1 VDQSQREFLIDI
13 EDLIERIFEGLNEL
27 RQTHDDGRLRR
38 ELLAE
43 VFRRVHSVKGLAA
56 SIGLNGLS
64 DLAHEL
70 ESLLE
75 AVRAGR
81 ARLDDA
87 VLDAIEDA
95 ANALS
100 GNLTLSATG
109 AVEPSPRTLFE
120 RIGGLAQGNRT
131 AARADTETIL
141 NELPSDIW
149 QSLSEDE
156 KRHVVGAIEEGA
168 QLFVIPT
175 NFDIADFDEQF
186 YRLKQKL
193 AVRGEIISTSP
204 TVNAERPDKID
215 FRILYASNSTIQEVR
230 NETATFAGVTVN
242 ELSNADASNELTA
255 DEEAASLRSDSV
267 PDSSFSNSI
276 RLDLN
281 KLDRLISLTHELFK
295 TTTTALDLGLSNC
308 LDAQAEKALETMV
321 NQIRQSFMAV
331 EDETINLRMVSVDR
345 ILKRAARAGRT
356 AARLAKKEIDF
367 EILGTDLQLDKLLC
381 DAIADPLLHLV
392 RNAVDHGIE
401 TTEERLLAGKTARG
415 IVRIEAFSEGCRT
428 RVCVTD
434 DGRGINPEIVSR
446 AAEALGIIDKG
457 VTLNMERTLRLIFR
471 PGFSTVSSPSRVSG
485 RGVGLDVVET
495 AVERVGGEIRVS
507 SVPGGK
513 SSFEIRLPATFG
525 LLRSTVIVSAG
536 NRYCIDANQ
545 VISTETIEANQ
556 IQQDE
561 AGEVLRSEN
570 LVLPLFRLSELLGQP
585 KKEPGR
591 DGLLNIITCQF
602 SDGGADEEMNKRIA
616 IVVDGIAG
624 TEEVL
629 VRNLGSHAARWQ
641 GIAGATELR
650 DGAVALVLDLPP
662 LVQTRVP

>member
-1 VDQSQREFLIDI
+1 MDQSQHEFLMDI
-13 EDLIERIFEGLNEL
+13 EDLIEQIFEGLNEL
-27 RQTHDDGRLRR
+27 RQKHDDGRLRR
-38 ELLAE
+38 ELLDE

-56 SIGLNGLS
+56 SIGLDSLS
-64 DLAHEL
+64 DVAHEF

-100 GNLTLSATG
+100 GSLTLSATG
-109 AVEPSPRTLFE
+109 KVEPSPRPLFE
-120 RIGGLAQGNRT
+120 RIRGLAHGKQT
-131 AARADTETIL
+131 SARAYTETIL

-215 FRILYASNSTIQEVR
+215 FRILYASASTIQEVR
-230 NETATFAGVTVN
+230 NEAATFAGVTVN
-242 ELSNADASNELTA
+242 ELTNADASNQLIVA
-255 DEEAASLRSDSV
+255 DEAGSPRSDSV

-295 TTTTALDLGLSNC
+295 TTSTALDLGLSNS
-308 LDAQAEKALETMV
+308 LYVHSENEFETMV
-321 NQIRQSFMAV
+321 NQIRQSFMAF
-331 EDETINLRMVSVDR
+331 ENEIINLRMVSVDR
-345 ILKRAARAGRT
+345 ILKRALRAGRK
-356 AARLAKKEIDF
+356 AARLAKKEIGF
-367 EILGTDLQLDKLLC
+367 EILGMDLQLDKLLC

-401 TTEERLLAGKTARG
+401 TTEERLLAGKITRG
-415 IVRIEAFSEGCRT
+415 TVRIETLSEGCRT
-428 RVCVTD
+428 RVRVTD

-446 AAEALGIIDKG
+446 AAESLGIIDKG

-471 PGFSTVSSPSRVSG
+471 PGFSTVSSASRVSG

-495 AVERVGGEIRVS
+495 AVEQVGGEVRVS
-507 SVPGGK
+507 NAPGCG
-513 SSFEIRLPATFG
+513 SSFEIRLPVTFG
-525 LLRSTVIVSAG
+525 LLRATVIASAG
-536 NRYCIDANQ
+536 NRYCIDANL

-561 AGEVLRSEN
+561 AGAVLRSEN
-570 LVLPLFRLSELLGQP
+570 LVLPLLRLSELLGQP
-585 KKEPGR
+585 KKEP
-591 DGLLNIITCQF
+591 DADEPLNIITCQF
-602 SDGGADEEMNKRIA
+602 ADERADEGMNKRIV

-629 VRNLGSHAARWQ
+629 VRNLGSRAGRWQ

-650 DGAVALVLDLPP
+650 DGAIALVLDLPP
-662 LVQTRVP
+662 LFQTRVP

>member
-1 VDQSQREFLIDI
+1 MDQSQREFLIDI
-13 EDLIERIFEGLNEL
+13 EDLIEQIFEGLNEL
-27 RQTHDDGRLRR
+27 RQKHDDGRLRR
-38 ELLAE
+38 ELLDE

-56 SIGLNGLS
+56 SIGLDSLS
-64 DLAHEL
+64 DVAHEF

-100 GNLTLSATG
+100 GSLTLSATG
-109 AVEPSPRTLFE
+109 KVVPSPRALFE
-120 RIGGLAQGNRT
+120 RIRGLAQGNRT
-131 AARADTETIL
+131 SARADTESIL

-215 FRILYASNSTIQEVR
+215 FRILYASDSTIQEVR
-230 NETATFAGVTVN
+230 NEAATFAGVTVN
-242 ELSNADASNELTA
+242 ELTNADASNELIVA
-255 DEEAASLRSDSV
+255 DEAGSPSSDSV

-295 TTTTALDLGLSNC
+295 TTSTALDLGLSNC
-308 LDAQAEKALETMV
+308 LDVQSENAYETMV
-321 NQIRQSFMAV
+321 NQTRQSFMAF
-331 EDETINLRMVSVDR
+331 ENEIINLRMVSVDR
-345 ILKRAARAGRT
+345 ILKRALRAGRNT
-356 AARLAKKEIDF
+356 ARLAKKEIGF
-367 EILGTDLQLDKLLC
+367 EILGMDLQLDKLLC

-401 TTEERLLAGKTARG
+401 TTEERLLAEKITRG
-415 IVRIEAFSEGCRT
+415 TVRIETLSEGCRT
-428 RVCVTD
+428 RVRVTD

-446 AAEALGIIDKG
+446 AAESLGIIDKG

-471 PGFSTVSSPSRVSG
+471 PGFSTVSSASRVSG

-495 AVERVGGEIRVS
+495 AVEQVGGEVRVS
-507 SVPGGK
+507 SVPGCG
-513 SSFEIRLPATFG
+513 SSFEIRLPVTFG
-525 LLRSTVIVSAG
+525 LLRATVIASAG
-536 NRYCIDANQ
+536 NRYCIDANL

-570 LVLPLFRLSELLGQP
+570 LVLPLLRLSELLGQP
-585 KKEPGR
+585 KKEAGADEP
-591 DGLLNIITCQF
+591 LNIITCQF
-602 SDGGADEEMNKRIA
+602 SDERADEGMNKRIA

-629 VRNLGSHAARWQ
+629 VRNLGSRAGRWQ

-650 DGAVALVLDLPP
+650 DGAVALVLDLQP
-662 LVQTRVP
+662 LFQTRVP